1 MAEVRPAAR
10 PAMAAYELAA
20 AYELCYAGA
29 ACLQLW
35 VAHESRRRD
44 EPLWQDAIWLRVAL
58 HAVLTRLA
66 VVLRTPLPEPVAGDR
81 LAQLV
86 AAAAMAG
93 GSITPFG
100 TGESRERR

>member
-1 MAEVRPAAR
+1 
-10 PAMAAYELAA
+10 MAAYELAA

-35 VAHESRRRD
+35 AAHEARRRD

-66 VVLRTPLPEPVAGDR
+66 IVLRTPGPEAVAGDR
-81 LAQLV
+81 LAELV

-93 GSITPFG
+93 GSVTPFG
-100 TGESRERR
+100 PGASSER